1 MVWDRGNKY
10 NVAPASERVFQG
22 RTYASKAERLYAEI
36 LWGRLKQRTIQLLIE
51 QPTLWLGVPE
61 NVYRPDFFVMVNGQC
76 QFIDVKG
83 VETPAFRKVKKLWAS
98 YGQCPLHI
106 IKRKGSKF
114 HLIEVIGGA
123 T

>member
-1 MVWDRGNKY
+1 
-10 NVAPASERVFQG
+10 
-22 RTYASKAERLYAEI
+22 LYAEV
-36 LWGRLKQRTIQLLIE
+36 LWDRLRAGTIQVLIE

-61 NVYRPDFFVMVNGQC
+61 NVYRPDFFVMVNGQG

-83 VETPAFRKVKKLWAS
+83 VETQAFRKVKKLWAS

-114 HLIEVIGGA
+114 VLDGVIGGA
-123 T
+123 A